1 MAWYTQWFGEEYLEL
16 YAHRDQ
22 GEADAH
28 VRAVS
33 AHLGGIQGLRVL
45 DLACGT
51 GRHSEALEREGAAA
65 TGVDLSR
72 TLLARSRMRGR
83 LAAGDMRRLPFA
95 DASFDLVLNFFTS
108 FGYFERERENFT
120 VLEEIGRVLVPG
132 GRLMMDLMNR
142 TTALAALRPAER
154 TALGDREVAIE
165 RWFDPAAGR
174 INKRITLSKQ
184 QSYLESVRA
193 YSRDEV
199 VIGMRWA
206 GLEVIREL
214 GDFDGSAFDDARSP
228 RLILLAERVE

>member
-1 MAWYTQWFGEEYLEL
+1 MAWYAQWFGEEYLEL

-33 AHLGGIQGLRVL
+33 ARLGGIEGLRVL

-51 GRHSEALEREGAAA
+51 GRHSEALEREGASAI
-65 TGVDLSR
+65 GVDLSR

-95 DASFDLVLNFFTS
+95 DQSFDLVLNFFTS

-120 VLEEIGRVLVPG
+120 VLEEIERVLVPG

-142 TTALAALRPAER
+142 TTALATLKPAER
-154 TALGDREVAIE
+154 AALGEREVAIE

-214 GDFDGSAFDDARSP
+214 GDFDGSAFDDAVSP
-228 RLILLAERVE
+228 RLILLAEKVE